1 LQKYLLALFFIL
13 SWASLNAQLSDLE
26 KDSILVN
33 LDDEALAKKILTL
46 EEANHLLKIRYE
58 QGEFCDL
65 IDLQVR
71 KVLILLSINETVSAS
86 ENMIRA
92 ERWFKEYQCDSSL
105 LSVLYLGKAK
115 LSYHNSDIAA
125 SRDYLD
131 KGIAFWFQYES
142 HPINLINFYL
152 NSALVHDFEENL
164 LNSKKAYSL
173 SVQYQYPLK
182 EMAALI
188 NIGVAYANQ
197 GTYDS
202 AYYYFVKALPLANVL
217 SSSRDKGILY
227 NNLAGLSNNISQS
240 AQFSDS
246 AVYYAT
252 LAKRLNDIQ
261 RYTEN
266 KAYLAYDNDR
276 FQRAFEILEEAMYLK
291 DSFFQGKRVEAVA
304 EMEEKYEAEKK
315 TNQIRQ
321 LTLDKLKQ
329 ELRALDL
336 ERTQN
341 IGIVIGSLLS
351 LVLIFLV
358 ISNAQV
364 KKNRNKL
371 ALKNVEIETAKKASD
386 SLLLN
391 ILPEKIAKELKETGK
406 AKARSFAKASV
417 LFTDFKE
424 FTNAASKLSPEDLVG
439 EIGSCFEAFD
449 HICDKY
455 SVEKIKTIGDAYMAV
470 GGLPRPNADSV
481 LNTVLAGLEMQDFI
495 AERRERNRNLGLPFF
510 EMRVGIHTGPVV
522 AGIVG
527 VKKFQYDIWGDTVNT
542 ASRMETYGEVGKVN
556 ISKECYKII
565 QKEPGLSFNARET
578 ITVKGKGELEMY
590 FARTAKAI

>member
-1 LQKYLLALFFIL
+1 MQKYLLALFFIL

-152 NSALVHDFEENL
+152 NSALVHDFEVNL

>member
-1 LQKYLLALFFIL
+1 MQKYLLALFFIL

>member
-71 KVLILLSINETVSAS
+71 KVLILLSLNETVSAS

-92 ERWFKEYQCDSSL
+92 ERWFKEYQCDSNL

-152 NSALVHDFEENL
+152 NSALVHDFEVNL

>member
-92 ERWFKEYQCDSSL
+92 ERWFKEYQCDSNL

-152 NSALVHDFEENL
+152 NSALVHDFEVNL

>member
-1 LQKYLLALFFIL
+1 
-13 SWASLNAQLSDLE
+13 
-26 KDSILVN
+26 
-33 LDDEALAKKILTL
+33 
-46 EEANHLLKIRYE
+46 
-58 QGEFCDL
+58 
-65 IDLQVR
+65 
-71 KVLILLSINETVSAS
+71 
-86 ENMIRA
+86 M
-92 ERWFKEYQCDSSL
+92 EYQCDSNL

-406 AKARSFAKASV
+406 AKARSFA
-417 LFTDFKE
+417 
-424 FTNAASKLSPEDLVG
+424 
-439 EIGSCFEAFD
+439 
-449 HICDKY
+449 
-455 SVEKIKTIGDAYMAV
+455 
-470 GGLPRPNADSV
+470 GG
-481 LNTVLAGLEMQDFI
+481 F
-495 AERRERNRNLGLPFF
+495 
-510 EMRVGIHTGPVV
+510 
-522 AGIVG
+522 
-527 VKKFQYDIWGDTVNT
+527 
-542 ASRMETYGEVGKVN
+542 SR
-556 ISKECYKII
+556 
-565 QKEPGLSFNARET
+565 
-578 ITVKGKGELEMY
+578 
-590 FARTAKAI
+590 

>member
-1 LQKYLLALFFIL
+1 MPSFQTWRRTLP
-13 SWASLNAQLSDLE
+13 SEVTN
-26 KDSILVN
+26 
-33 LDDEALAKKILTL
+33 KKILTL

-152 NSALVHDFEENL
+152 NSALVHDFEVNL

>member
-46 EEANHLLKIRYE
+46 DEANHLLKIRYE

-152 NSALVHDFEENL
+152 NSALVHDFEVNL

>member
-152 NSALVHDFEENL
+152 NSALVHDFEVNL